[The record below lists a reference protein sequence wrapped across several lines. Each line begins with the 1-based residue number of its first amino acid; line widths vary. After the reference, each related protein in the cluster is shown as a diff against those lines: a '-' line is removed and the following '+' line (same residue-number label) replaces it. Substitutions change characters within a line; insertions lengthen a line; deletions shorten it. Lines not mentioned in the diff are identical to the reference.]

1 MKYKEG
7 IVIVNIHK
15 KFKFHLTKTGVE
27 IFKKHKEKCIKF
39 AEEELML
46 KNKKNWI
53 EHVENTILPNNET
66 VVIMDLVYMIDIL
79 EKEKHSKDNEVA
91 FKDFEMIED

>member
-1 MKYKEG
+1 M
-7 IVIVNIHK
+7 NIHK
-15 KFKFHLTKTGVE
+15 KFKFHLTEKGIE

-53 EHVENTILPNNET
+53 EHIGVG
-66 VVIMDLVYMIDIL
+66 
-79 EKEKHSKDNEVA
+79 
-91 FKDFEMIED
+91 

>member
-1 MKYKEG
+1 M
-7 IVIVNIHK
+7 NIHK
-15 KFKFHLTKTGVE
+15 KFKFHLTEKGIE

-53 EHVENTILPNNET
+53 EHIENTILPNNENI
-66 VVIMDLVYMIDIL
+66 VIMDLVDMIDIL
-79 EKEKHSKDNEVA
+79 EKAKHSEDTQVA
-91 FKDFEMIED
+91 FTDFELMDD